1 MRAVLLVVCCFLT
14 ALTLVAQSDRGTIT
28 GTVSD
33 PAGAVV
39 ANAAIRTRNIET
51 GVTYDGAS
59 SDTGNFTVAQL
70 PVGTYEVTVSVQGFK
85 KYTRAGLQVGV
96 AQILRVDIP
105 LEVGATT
112 ESVTVTEAAPLL
124 KTESGELSHTVNLG
138 QLTELPL
145 FVVTGGIRNPY
156 RMLDLIPG
164 AYSAGDIR
172 INGVPAN

>member
-1 MRAVLLVVCCFLT
+1 MRLTILVSFVAISSTGLF
-14 ALTLVAQSDRGTIT
+14 AQSDRGTIT

-96 AQILRVDIP
+96 AQILRVD
-105 LEVGATT
+105 
-112 ESVTVTEAAPLL
+112 
-124 KTESGELSHTVNLG
+124 
-138 QLTELPL
+138 
-145 FVVTGGIRNPY
+145 
-156 RMLDLIPG
+156 
-164 AYSAGDIR
+164 
-172 INGVPAN
+172 